1 MLPMGAGRGP
11 AGRLCPG
18 TLKVPEP
25 EISARRCFQ
34 ARQSGSTVREGP
46 APVLLQEKVRPGPC
60 SPTPEDLG
68 VSKM

>member
-46 APVLLQEKVRPGPC
+46 APSFAPRESEARALQPHP
-60 SPTPEDLG
+60 
-68 VSKM
+68 